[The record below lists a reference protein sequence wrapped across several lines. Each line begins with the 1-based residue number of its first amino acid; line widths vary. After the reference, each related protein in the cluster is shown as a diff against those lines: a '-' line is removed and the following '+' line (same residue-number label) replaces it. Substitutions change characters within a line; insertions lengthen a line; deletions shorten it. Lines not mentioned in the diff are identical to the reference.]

1 MVLGRA
7 ALDRIPLLG
16 VIMLGLATLVWPS
29 HPDLRCNSCEFQGH
43 TTNQHLSLSLYIY
56 IYTHTHLEPI

>member
-43 TTNQHLSLSLYIY
+43 TTNNISLSLYIY